1 MPGFR
6 SNEGWGSRISESIE
20 RNIMR
25 VSVIG
30 TGYVGLVTGV
40 CFAEK
45 GHQVTCVDVDPAK
58 VDAINS
64 GVSPIH
70 ERGLEGLLKKH
81 VGGLLRAST
90 DLPGA
95 VQQTDLS
102 LIAVGTPFNGREIDL
117 SYIKAVSKEI
127 GLALQ
132 TKSGYHG
139 VVVKSTVVPGTTD
152 EVVCPILEAAS
163 GKKAGVDFGVGMNPE
178 FLTEGEAVNDFL
190 FPDRIVLGGM
200 DNTIIDQQAS
210 LYEGFPG
217 VEVLHVNNKTAEM
230 IKYTANALQ
239 AMLISFSNEIGNLC
253 TAVKGVD
260 VLDVMRGVHVSRY
273 LNVEMPDGRRVQPQ
287 IVSFLAAGCGFG
299 GSCFPKDVKALA
311 AHGQRLHAPM
321 HLLDAVLKINEQ
333 QPQKIIQ
340 LLKKHFSSLK
350 GVRVS
355 ILGLAFRP
363 DTNDMRESP
372 AIPIIRSLLQEGA
385 AVKGYDPAAADEA
398 RKLFSSHEL
407 ELSVSLSDALT
418 EVDAVVLVTRWDEF
432 RKVPDLLRSRIP
444 QPLFVDG
451 RRLLD
456 KTSIARYE
464 GIGLEQT

>member
-1 MPGFR
+1 
-6 SNEGWGSRISESIE
+6 
-20 RNIMR
+20 MR

-45 GHQVTCVDVDPAK
+45 GHQVTCVDVDQAK

-64 GVSPIH
+64 GASPIH

-340 LLKKHFSSLK
+340 LLKKHFISLK
-350 GVRVS
+350 GVRIS
-355 ILGLAFRP
+355 ILGLSFRP

-385 AVKGYDPAAADEA
+385 VMKGYDPEATDEA
-398 RKLFSSHEL
+398 RKIFPVQEL
-407 ELSVSLSDALT
+407 MLCESLSDALGK
-418 EVDAVVLVTRWDEF
+418 VDAVVLVTRWDEF
-432 RKVPDLLRSRIP
+432 RAVPELLKNKNP
-444 QPLFVDG
+444 QPVFVDG

-456 KTSIARYE
+456 KTTIERYE
-464 GIGLEQT
+464 GIGFEAK